1 MMIIECINCNKK
13 FEVDPDLIPEKGRY
27 IQCGSCNHKW
37 FFKKDIEE
45 TILEINDEIP
55 INEIK
60 EEIKITKDFNIEKA
74 DEKKITEE
82 ILEEKI
88 EIKQNNHEK
97 TLKKS
102 NILNKIISYLIVAI
116 ISFVALIIVL
126 DTFKTPLNNIFPNLE
141 LILFNLYETFEDIG
155 LFLKDLIK

>member
-1 MMIIECINCNKK
+1 MRIMW
-13 FEVDPDLIPEKGRY
+13 
-27 IQCGSCNHKW
+27 HKW
-37 FFKKDIEE
+37 FYKKDTQE
-45 TILEINDEIP
+45 TILEINDEAP
-55 INEIK
+55 VDEIK
-60 EEIKITKDFNIEKA
+60 QEIKITEDVA
-74 DEKKITEE
+74 GEKKIIEE
-82 ILEEKI
+82 IVEDKI
-88 EIKQNNHEK
+88 ELKQNNQEK
-97 TLKKS
+97 HIKKS

>member
-1 MMIIECINCNKK
+1 MIIECINCNKK
-13 FEVDPDLIPEKGRY
+13 FEVNPELIPEKGRS

-37 FFKKDIEE
+37 FYKKDTQE
-45 TILEINDEIP
+45 TILEINDETP
-55 INEIK
+55 VENLNQ
-60 EEIKITKDFNIEKA
+60 EIKINKDITEDKVDTN
-74 DEKKITEE
+74 KITEE
-82 ILEEKI
+82 IVKDKI
-88 EIKQNNHEK
+88 ESKKNDETK

-102 NILNKIISYLIVAI
+102 NILSKIISYLIVAI

-141 LILFNLYETFEDIG
+141 ILLFNLYETFEDIG

>member
-1 MMIIECINCNKK
+1 MIIECTNCNKK
-13 FEVDPDLIPEKGRY
+13 FEVDPELIPEKGRS

-141 LILFNLYETFEDIG
+141 LLLFNLYETLEDIG

>member
-1 MMIIECINCNKK
+1 MIIECINCNKK
-13 FEVDPDLIPEKGRY
+13 FEVNPELIPEKGRS

-37 FFKKDIEE
+37 FYKKDTQE
-45 TILEINDEIP
+45 TILEINDETP
-55 INEIK
+55 VENTNQ
-60 EEIKITKDFNIEKA
+60 EIKINKDITKDKVDTN
-74 DEKKITEE
+74 KITEE
-82 ILEEKI
+82 IVKDKI
-88 EIKQNNHEK
+88 ESKKNDETK

-102 NILNKIISYLIVAI
+102 NILSKIISYLIVAI

-141 LILFNLYETFEDIG
+141 LLLFNLYETFEDIG

>member
-1 MMIIECINCNKK
+1 MIIECTNCNKK
-13 FEVDPDLIPEKGRY
+13 FEVDPELIPEKGRS

-37 FFKKDIEE
+37 FFKKDIQES
-45 TILEINDEIP
+45 ILEINDEIS

-60 EEIKITKDFNIEKA
+60 EEIKITKDVNIEKA

-82 ILEEKI
+82 ILEERI
-88 EIKQNNHEK
+88 EIKQNNEEK
-97 TLKKS
+97 PLKKS

-141 LILFNLYETFEDIG
+141 LLLFNLYETFEDIG
-155 LFLKDLIK
+155 LFVKDLIK

>member
-1 MMIIECINCNKK
+1 MIIDCTNCNKK
-13 FEVDPDLIPEKGRY
+13 FEVDPELIPEKGRS
-27 IQCGSCNHKW
+27 IQCGSCDHKW
-37 FFKKDIEE
+37 FYKKESQE
-45 TILEINDEIP
+45 TTSEINDVTIVG
-55 INEIK
+55 EIK
-60 EEIKITKDFNIEKA
+60 QEIKINEDATD
-74 DEKKITEE
+74 KKEIIEE
-82 ILEEKI
+82 IVEEKI
-88 EIKQNNHEK
+88 EIKQNNQEK
-97 TLKKS
+97 PIKKS

>member
-1 MMIIECINCNKK
+1 MIIVCTNCNKK
-13 FEVDPDLIPEKGRY
+13 FEVDPELIPEKGRS
-27 IQCGSCNHKW
+27 IQCGSCDHKW
-37 FFKKDIEE
+37 FYKKESQE
-45 TILEINDEIP
+45 TTSEINDVTIVD
-55 INEIK
+55 EIK
-60 EEIKITKDFNIEKA
+60 QEIKINEDAA
-74 DEKKITEE
+74 DKKEIIEE
-82 ILEEKI
+82 IVEEKI
-88 EIKQNNHEK
+88 EIKQNNQEK
-97 TLKKS
+97 PIKKS

>member
-1 MMIIECINCNKK
+1 MIIECTNCNKK
-13 FEVDPDLIPEKGRY
+13 FEVDPELIPKKGRY
-27 IQCGSCNHKW
+27 IQCGLCNHKW

-45 TILEINDEIP
+45 KILEINDEIP